1 MWYACEPPT
10 LYIMPGVGPGT
21 SIWVQNAFM
30 TEVPRIGRYLDAAG
44 ALLFASGCAVYL
56 RAWFGFREVQ
66 SFERSPGDPVMA
78 AVEMADRFWFL
89 EKVGIGLAVAGLGV
103 FVLAWW
109 VARSVNGQG

>member
-1 MWYACEPPT
+1 
-10 LYIMPGVGPGT
+10 
-21 SIWVQNAFM
+21 
-30 TEVPRIGRYLDAAG
+30 
-44 ALLFASGCAVYL
+44 
-56 RAWFGFREVQ
+56 
-66 SFERSPGDPVMA
+66 MA